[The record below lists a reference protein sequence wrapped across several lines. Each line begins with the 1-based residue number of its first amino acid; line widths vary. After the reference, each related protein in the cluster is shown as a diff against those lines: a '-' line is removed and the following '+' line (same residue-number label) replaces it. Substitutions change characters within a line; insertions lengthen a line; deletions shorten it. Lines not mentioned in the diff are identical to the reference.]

1 MKFKLD
7 ENFGQ
12 RTLNVFKEAGY
23 EVHTT
28 REEGLTGATDARI
41 YEACEQEQRCLI
53 TLDLDFSDVIRF
65 SPQTTGG
72 IIVIRLPR
80 NPTLSTLESLVRQ
93 CLLSLKQNKVAGQL
107 WIIEPGRIR
116 IHQQQSEE

>member
-28 REEGLTGATDARI
+28 HEEGLAGATDVRI
-41 YEACEQEQRCLI
+41 YEACEREQRCLI
-53 TLDLDFSDVIRF
+53 TLDLDFSDVTRF
-65 SPQTTGG
+65 PPQNTGG

-80 NPTLSTLESLVRQ
+80 NPTLSTLESLARQ
-93 CLLSLKQNKVAGQL
+93 CLYAMKQNRVEGQL

>member
-28 REEGLTGATDARI
+28 REEGLAGATDVRI
-41 YEACEQEQRCLI
+41 YEVCEREQRCLI

-65 SPQTTGG
+65 PPQTTGG

-80 NPTLSTLESLVRQ
+80 NPSLSTLESLVRL
-93 CLLSLKQNKVAGQL
+93 CLLTLKQNQVAGQL

-116 IHQQQSEE
+116 IHQRQSEE